1 MRQKAHFVFC
11 SLFLLLLCELTFLPA
26 RSHERV
32 GNFQKLSSQ
41 ASTIEVTQEPGDV
54 VRVNTRVV
62 FVDTLV
68 KDKRTGQP
76 IRELARE
83 DFQVLV
89 DGKQRTISY
98 FSREGDLLRPLAVII
113 CLNLDLPLGAIR
125 YLERSEI
132 QSSLAALARL
142 SPKDEVAVMLIR
154 SGAGDMPEMLTGLTR
169 DRGKVIAA
177 LRSLGSFAQTRD
189 DGPVAVM
196 DEAIEQAAQ
205 VAAKERPDSQTVLLY
220 ISNGLNTFD
229 TSDFLLRDNAAVKL
243 IRNNIIFSALT
254 FDMAKLAATLAPIF
268 NQSLRLFGAS
278 LTGSAG
284 YFSKQT
290 GGAEVRIHR
299 PEDFVAGLE
308 QITNDLSSRY
318 SLGFTLGEDER
329 DDGRM
334 HKLEVKVKARDPQ
347 GKERKLVVSSRR
359 GYYMPKTVTTPVVK

>member
-1 MRQKAHFVFC
+1 MT
-11 SLFLLLLCELTFLPA
+11 LIPA
-26 RSHERV
+26 RSQERV
-32 GNFQKLSSQ
+32 RTFQKLSSQ
-41 ASTIEVTQEPGDV
+41 ASTTRVTQEPSDV

-76 IRELARE
+76 IRDLARE
-83 DFQVLV
+83 NFQVLV
-89 DGKQRTISY
+89 DGKRRTISY
-98 FSREGDLLRPLAVII
+98 FSREGDVLRPLALII
-113 CLNLDLPLGAIR
+113 FLNLELPLGAIR
-125 YLERSEI
+125 YLERNEI
-132 QSSLAALARL
+132 QASLAAVLARL
-142 SPKDEVAVMLIR
+142 SPEDEVAVMLIR
-154 SGAGDMPEMLTGLTR
+154 SPAGNMPEMLTGLTR

-177 LRSLGSFAQTRD
+177 LRSLSSFAQLRD

-196 DEAIEQAAQ
+196 DEAIEQAAR
-205 VAAKERPDSQTVLLY
+205 VATKERPDSQTVLLY
-220 ISNGLNTFD
+220 VSNGLNTLD
-229 TSDFLLRDNAAVKL
+229 TSDFPLRDKAAAKL
-243 IRNNIIFSALT
+243 IRSNIIFSALT

-290 GGAEVRIHR
+290 GGAEVRVHR
-299 PEDFVAGLE
+299 PEDLVAGLE

-318 SLGFTLGEDER
+318 SLGFTLGENER

-334 HKLEVKVKARDPQ
+334 HKLEVKVKARDAQ

-359 GYYMPKTVTTPVVK
+359 GYYMPKASATPAVK